1 MARSSILCAVGALAL
16 VVGAMS
22 SAADAQ
28 QPKRGGT
35 LRFAVGAEPPNYD
48 CHGATSFAF
57 IHPVRPHYNTL
68 LKFDEPNYP
77 KLKGDLAQSWEVA
90 KDGLTYTFKL
100 KPNIKFHDGT
110 ALTSADVKATYERIA
125 NPPKGVVSIRKAAY
139 DEIRAIETP
148 DPQTVVFRL
157 KARNASMLTNF
168 ASPWDCIYSAAKL
181 KQDPNFPLKNILG
194 TGPFKFVRHE
204 AGSRWIGERF
214 ADYFEKGRPY
224 LDGFEAIFITN
235 TAARVNALQA
245 GQVLSEFRGHSP
257 ADRDR
262 MVKALGDKVAVH
274 ESPWVCSLVVS
285 FNVERKPFDDARV
298 RRALSLAID
307 RWRGAQALSKIA
319 LVRHVG
325 GVLRP
330 GFSLAASEKELV
342 QYPGY
347 GKDINKARAE
357 ARKLL
362 AAAGVKNLSFRFLNR
377 NVAMPYTHVGV
388 FLIDQWRQIGVTAK
402 HEQPETR
409 AYIASLR
416 GGNYDVGMDFNCDAV
431 DDPNLQL
438 AKYISFKRSP
448 INYSRSND
456 EKLDKLYDA
465 QQGELDEKKRYALL
479 REFEKHALEQAYTFP
494 TIWWHRI
501 IVHWKQMKGWY
512 MSPSHYINQDL
523 QDVWLDQ

>member
-1 MARSSILCAVGALAL
+1 MRSIFGLFGAFAL
-16 VVGAMS
+16 IAAGAS
-22 SAADAQ
+22 TSADAQ

-35 LRFAVGAEPPNYD
+35 LRFAVSAEPPNYD

-77 KLKGDLAQSWEVA
+77 KVKGDLAQSWEVA

-110 ALTSADVKATYERIA
+110 PLTSADVKATYERIA
-125 NPPKGVVSIRKAAY
+125 KPPKGVVSIRAAAY
-139 DEIRAIETP
+139 ADIASIETP
-148 DPQTVVFRL
+148 DPQTVVFKL
-157 KARNASMLTNF
+157 KERNASMLTNF

-181 KQDPNFPLKNILG
+181 KQDPNFPLKNIMG
-194 TGPFKFVRHE
+194 SGPFKFVRHE
-204 AGSRWIGERF
+204 AGSRWVGERF
-214 ADYFEKGRPY
+214 TDYFEKDRPY
-224 LDGFEAIFITN
+224 LDGYEAIFITN
-235 TAARVNALQA
+235 TAASINALIA
-245 GQVLSEFRGHSP
+245 GEVLAEFRGLAPSD
-257 ADRDR
+257 ADRV
-262 MVKALGDKVAVH
+262 MKALGDKAQRH

-285 FNVERKPFDDARV
+285 FNTEKKPFDNADV
-298 RRALSLAID
+298 RRALSLAVD
-307 RWRGAQALSKIA
+307 RWTGAKALSKIA
-319 LVRHVG
+319 VVRHVG

-330 GFSLAASEKELV
+330 GYSLAASEKELE
-342 QYPGY
+342 QYPGFAR
-347 GKDINKARAE
+347 DIKKSRDE

-362 AAAGVKNLSFRFLNR
+362 AAAGVKNLKFKFMNR
-377 NVAMPYTHVGV
+377 NVPQPYTHVGV
-388 FLIDQWRQIGVTAK
+388 FLVDQWRQIGVTAE

-409 AYIASLR
+409 AYIANLR
-416 GGNYDVGMDFNCDAV
+416 GGNYEVGLDFNCDAV

-438 AKYISFKRSP
+438 AKYISAKRSP
-448 INYSRSND
+448 INYGRYTD

-465 QQGELDEKKRYALL
+465 QQGELDEKKRYAIL
-479 REFEKHALEQAYTFP
+479 REFEKHALEQAYTIP

-501 IVHWKQMKGWY
+501 IVTHKQLKGWH

>member
-1 MARSSILCAVGALAL
+1 MKSVFGIFGALAL
-16 VVGAMS
+16 IAAGAS
-22 SAADAQ
+22 TSADAQ

-77 KLKGDLAQSWEVA
+77 KVKGDLAQSWEVA
-90 KDGLTYTFKL
+90 PDGLTYTFKL

-110 ALTSADVKATYERIA
+110 AMTSADVKASYERIY
-125 NPPKGVVSIRKAAY
+125 NPPKGVVSIRSAAY
-139 DEIRAIETP
+139 ADIASIETP
-148 DPQTVVFRL
+148 DPQTVVFKL

-181 KQDPNFPLKNILG
+181 KQDPNFPLKNVLG

-204 AGSRWIGERF
+204 AGSRWVGERF
-214 ADYFEKGRPY
+214 ADYFEKGKPY

-235 TAARVNALQA
+235 TAAAVNALLA
-245 GQVLSEFRGHSP
+245 GEVLAEFRGHAPS
-257 ADRDR
+257 DRDR
-262 MVKALGDKVAVH
+262 LVKTLGDKIQVH
-274 ESPWVCSLVVS
+274 ESPWVCNLVVS
-285 FNVERKPFDDARV
+285 FNTEKKPFDDARV
-298 RRALSLAID
+298 RRALSLAVD
-307 RWRGAQALSKIA
+307 RWQGAKALSRIA

-330 GFSLAASEKELV
+330 GYSLAASEKELE
-342 QYPGY
+342 QYPGF
-347 GKDINKARAE
+347 GRDIKKARDE

-362 AAAGVKNLSFRFLNR
+362 AAAGVKNLKFKFMNR
-377 NVAMPYTHVGV
+377 NVPMPYTHVGV
-388 FLIDQWRQIGVTAK
+388 FLVDQWRQIGVTAE

-409 AYIASLR
+409 AYIANLR
-416 GGNYDVGMDFNCDAV
+416 SGNYEVGLDFNCDAV

-438 AKYISFKRSP
+438 AKYISASRSP
-448 INYSRSND
+448 INYGRYSD
-456 EKLDKLYDA
+456 AKLDQLFDA
-465 QQGELDEKKRYALL
+465 QKGELDEKKRYAIL
-479 REFEKHALEQAYTFP
+479 REFEKHALEQAYSFP
-494 TIWWHRI
+494 TIWWHRV
-501 IVHWKQMKGWY
+501 IVTWKQIKGWH